1 MKDIC
6 EFSWFERKKERFLRR
21 RDDSE
26 MSLKDESELA
36 CFYFLS
42 ITKRISLKLIEKN
55 KGKGKRIRSESH
67 EEGELNPD

>member
-1 MKDIC
+1 
-6 EFSWFERKKERFLRR
+6 
-21 RDDSE
+21 

-55 KGKGKRIRSESH
+55 KGKGKRIRSESR